1 MEEMSILIT
10 NEAKR
15 ELDKLLENSD
25 KTCIR
30 ILTRHITMTT
40 EAKIDLELDE
50 PNANDNCYDV
60 DGYKVIIQVG
70 KNGWT
75 IIYADHSTDFKDII
89 SSANKNFEE
98 AYNLAVNR
106 LGTLTEIIVH

>member
-1 MEEMSILIT
+1 M
-10 NEAKR
+10 KR
-15 ELDKLLENSD
+15 FFGMMPS
-25 KTCIR
+25 
-30 ILTRHITMTT
+30 T
-40 EAKIDLELDE
+40 EIEIEKYYKDE
-50 PNANDNCYDV
+50 

-106 LGTLTEIIVH
+106 LGTLTE

>member
-1 MEEMSILIT
+1 M
-10 NEAKR
+10 KR
-15 ELDKLLENSD
+15 FFGMMPS
-25 KTCIR
+25 
-30 ILTRHITMTT
+30 T
-40 EAKIDLELDE
+40 EIEIEKYYKDE
-50 PNANDNCYDV
+50 
-60 DGYKVIIQVG
+60 DGYKITIQAG

-106 LGTLTEIIVH
+106 LGTLTDYIANDRGR

>member
-1 MEEMSILIT
+1 M
-10 NEAKR
+10 KR
-15 ELDKLLENSD
+15 FFGMMPS
-25 KTCIR
+25 
-30 ILTRHITMTT
+30 T
-40 EAKIDLELDE
+40 EIEIEKYYKDE
-50 PNANDNCYDV
+50 
-60 DGYKVIIQVG
+60 DGYKITIQAG

-106 LGTLTEIIVH
+106 LGTLTEIIVY

>member
-1 MEEMSILIT
+1 M
-10 NEAKR
+10 KR
-15 ELDKLLENSD
+15 FFGMMPS
-25 KTCIR
+25 
-30 ILTRHITMTT
+30 T
-40 EAKIDLELDE
+40 EIEIEKGYKDE
-50 PNANDNCYDV
+50 
-60 DGYKVIIQVG
+60 DGYKIIIQAG

-98 AYNLAVNR
+98 AYNLVVNR